1 MGKVAIMTACHI
13 KRTLRNSLQQMIFQ
27 NYDLQCTMFES
38 GLSNVSY
45 RVSWL
50 RLTYI
55 KNISAGL
62 DAFKCGKFSFNL

>member
-13 KRTLRNSLQQMIFQ
+13 KTTLRNSLQQMIFQ

-50 RLTYI
+50 
-55 KNISAGL
+55 
-62 DAFKCGKFSFNL
+62 